1 MMNEKVNIL
10 EKGACWPVQ
19 MLLQKVLCSS
29 QKCNFLLSLNQDAV
43 DATLDPIPEML
54 VGENKAV
61 CGVPCVSHGRGG
73 GGQFSM
79 EINTQPF
86 FTNYLHRWRLEILI
100 RHRR

>member
-43 DATLDPIPEML
+43 DATLDPMKDD
-54 VGENKAV
+54 V
-61 CGVPCVSHGRGG
+61 
-73 GGQFSM
+73 
-79 EINTQPF
+79 
-86 FTNYLHRWRLEILI
+86 LI
-100 RHRR
+100 FLFYSKRVLF